1 MVLSAS
7 GMWGWLMLSPSSSA
21 PVTQLK
27 WGLQSPPGR
36 TTGPHLCRW
45 RVTRL
50 AVLWGFASR
59 SEKEDGLHEREG
71 CPWEPGLQAGEEPV
85 APDAPCSCCGN
96 PAQAA
101 AAELRVPR
109 GEKGQCEATERTHSQ
124 KSVARRDP
132 SHPAG
137 THYPSES
144 QHPPHGVWQP
154 MSSQTEKENDIP
166 YVPHGFES
174 TRGICYCLLWF
185 SFRATPR
192 WNKENSIRPYEMDNH
207 DLGCYSSVR
216 VSSSPELPAIRALTW
231 EKCREL
237 ISPLYPPPLC
247 QIKHYCSGSPKG
259 ELLWDGCDRLTALQ
273 SEVPGTWN
281 KMTWCGW
288 SEHGL
293 PLTSR
298 SEGWA
303 GQLNSKWGPR
313 PILDALKATSGK
325 FSGTCRG
332 RKLQIYPCILFLLL
346 LF

>member
-1 MVLSAS
+1 MGSMREKAVPESQDS
-7 GMWGWLMLSPSSSA
+7 RQERSRWLQMHLAAVVGTQPRPRPRSCVCLAEKRGSVRRLKGPIHRSQSHA
-21 PVTQLK
+21 GIRATQL
-27 WGLQSPPGR
+27 GR
-36 TTGPHLCRW
+36 TIHLSHSTLPTECDSPCPH
-45 RVTRL
+45 RL
-50 AVLWGFASR
+50 
-59 SEKEDGLHEREG
+59 
-71 CPWEPGLQAGEEPV
+71 
-85 APDAPCSCCGN
+85 
-96 PAQAA
+96 
-101 AAELRVPR
+101 
-109 GEKGQCEATERTHSQ
+109 QC
-124 KSVARRDP
+124 
-132 SHPAG
+132 
-137 THYPSES
+137 
-144 QHPPHGVWQP
+144 
-154 MSSQTEKENDIP
+154 
-166 YVPHGFES
+166 PHGFES

-192 WNKENSIRPYEMDNH
+192 WNKENSIRPYEIDNH